1 MAERE
6 NEQQYARPELERF
19 GTHSSRAGTPF
30 RRPSRRRGG
39 HSIEQDSPVDAA
51 RGRVTSPIELPK
63 KRFSDPVLR
72 VYSEGTEIPD
82 EFPSA
87 TDLRRAGYS
96 TYHSVFNMTPDEAAA
111 LEPTISA
118 DVVRA
123 IAELRSHT

>member
-1 MAERE
+1 MAEPE
-6 NEQQYARPELERF
+6 NEQQHAQPEPERF

-30 RRPSRRRGG
+30 RRPSLRRGG
-39 HSIEQDSPVDAA
+39 HSIDQDSPVDAA
-51 RGRVTSPIELPK
+51 RGRVTSQVGLPK

-87 TDLRRAGYS
+87 TDLRRAGHG
-96 TYHSVFNMTPDEAAA
+96 TYHAVFNMTPDEAAA

-123 IAELRSHT
+123 IAALRSHA